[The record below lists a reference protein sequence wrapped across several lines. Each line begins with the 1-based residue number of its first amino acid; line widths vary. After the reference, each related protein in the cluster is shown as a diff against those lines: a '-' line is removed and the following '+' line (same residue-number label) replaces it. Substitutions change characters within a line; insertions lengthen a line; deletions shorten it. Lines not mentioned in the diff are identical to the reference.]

1 MRRLKLPRF
10 YFFPQFIPPP
20 SMSELLAQVESK
32 VATLE
37 KGAAFSDSAAAVN
50 KVKLELLLELRKIKT
65 ALASSSS
72 SSPSPC
78 NADEVEALKVEVL
91 ELKKNLSKRDYRIEI
106 LLKTLDSEQEV
117 NI

>member
-1 MRRLKLPRF
+1 
-10 YFFPQFIPPP
+10 
-20 SMSELLAQVESK
+20 MSELLAQVESK

-72 SSPSPC
+72 SPSPC